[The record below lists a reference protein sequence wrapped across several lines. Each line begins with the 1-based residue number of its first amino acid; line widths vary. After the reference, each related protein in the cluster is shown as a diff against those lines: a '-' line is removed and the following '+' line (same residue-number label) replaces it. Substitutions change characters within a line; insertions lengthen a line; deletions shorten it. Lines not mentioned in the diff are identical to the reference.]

1 VEARRAAFIRSRDVW
16 GRSFEYGLK
25 VLEGALAIGR
35 QADTLGVDEARTRF
49 EQVQSRASSA
59 ASVSD
64 SPIFAKVKSWL
75 ERKKLTESA

>member
-35 QADTLGVDEARTRF
+35 QADTLGGDPVRARL
-49 EQVQSRASSA
+49 EKVQSRASSA
-59 ASVSD
+59 ASVAD
-64 SPIFAKVKSWL
+64 SPIFVKVKSWL
-75 ERKKLTESA
+75 ERKKQTETA

>member
-1 VEARRAAFIRSRDVW
+1 
-16 GRSFEYGLK
+16 

-35 QADTLGVDEARTRF
+35 HADTLAIDEARTRL
-49 EQVQSRASSA
+49 ENVQSRASSA

-75 ERKKLTESA
+75 ERKKQTEPT